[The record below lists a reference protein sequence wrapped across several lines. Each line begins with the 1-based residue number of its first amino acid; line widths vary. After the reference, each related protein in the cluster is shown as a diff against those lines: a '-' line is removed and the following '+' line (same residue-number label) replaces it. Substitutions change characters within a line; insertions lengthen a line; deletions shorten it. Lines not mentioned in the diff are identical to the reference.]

1 MYSTAK
7 ETIIHI
13 ARSFLLDAIGIMS
26 CPISPLLLEKLSSN
40 GPVPFVP
47 EDICRRISPENLL
60 PGTKS
65 IIVILFPYAYPKEEP
80 ANIALYARTKDYHKI
95 VRSYLEKIIEKI
107 KEIYP
112 EEDFYAVSDTSPLAD
127 RWLAYQAGLGFFGR
141 NHCLIHPIYGSYFTI
156 GSLLTTLSLSPDKP
170 ILSECGNCRRC
181 IDACPGK
188 CLTPEKFNPWQCKS
202 YLTQK
207 KGPLTP
213 DEEKIIRKTPLIF
226 GCDECQ
232 KYCPFNEN
240 AKLSPLPEMRQDR
253 IPVLSKDQ
261 ISSLSNRG
269 FLKQYKDYAFSW
281 RGKQILL
288 RNMDI
293 IEKK

>member
-1 MYSTAK
+1 MCSPAK
-7 ETIIHI
+7 EMITHI
-13 ARSFLLDAIGIMS
+13 ARSFLLDAVGIMS
-26 CPISPLLLEKLSSN
+26 CPVSPLLLEKLSSN

-47 EDICRRISPENLL
+47 EDICRRISPESLL

-95 VRSYLEKIIEKI
+95 VRSYLEKIIKEI

-112 EEDFYAVSDTSPLAD
+112 KEDFYPIADTSPLAD
-127 RWLAYQAGLGFFGR
+127 RWLAYQAGLGFFGK

-156 GSLLTTLSLSPDKP
+156 GSLLTTLSLPPDKP
-170 ILSECGNCRRC
+170 ILSDCGDCSRC

-188 CLTPEKFNPWQCKS
+188 CLTPEKFNPWRCKS

-207 KGPLTP
+207 KEPLTP

-253 IPVLSKDQ
+253 IPTLSKTQ

-281 RGKQILL
+281 RGKQVLL